1 MRFWDTSAII
11 PLLLDEPQSPAV
23 LAELERDPHL
33 LVWWATEVECI
44 SAIARRGR
52 DGSLDER
59 EVEVAAGRLDASRA
73 SWQEVQPSAR
83 VRATATRLCRTHPLR
98 AADALQLA
106 SAIVAA
112 DHDPG
117 TLPLVT
123 LDDRLA
129 IAARAEGFRV
139 VEPAQ
144 AAEVVGTLR

>member
-44 SAIARRGR
+44 SAIAREAGR
-52 DGSLDER
+52 IAHER

-83 VRATATRLCRTHPLR
+83 VGATATRLCRTHPLR

-117 TLPLVT
+117 TLLLVT

-129 IAARAEGFRV
+129 IAARAEGFPGRGAGA
-139 VEPAQ
+139 PPRSSAR
-144 AAEVVGTLR
+144 LR